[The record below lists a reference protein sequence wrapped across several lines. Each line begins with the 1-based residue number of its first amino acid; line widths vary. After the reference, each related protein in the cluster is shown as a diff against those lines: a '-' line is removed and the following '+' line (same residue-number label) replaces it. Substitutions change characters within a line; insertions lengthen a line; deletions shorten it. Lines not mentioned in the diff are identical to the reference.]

1 MAETAIVVFFMG
13 THPMDGPRRQQSVSF
28 TGSATLPL
36 VESGR
41 RPMSCC
47 TLGENV
53 GLARYSLW
61 FAVNDFFADP
71 IPSAVA

>member
-1 MAETAIVVFFMG
+1 
-13 THPMDGPRRQQSVSF
+13 
-28 TGSATLPL
+28 
-36 VESGR
+36 
-41 RPMSCC
+41 MSCC